1 MCKVASGIDSQVL
14 GEQEIFGQFKTAL
27 RNAKEYKI
35 IGNKL
40 SYFADKVIEIAKKAR
55 TDTEIGLN
63 SLSVSGLAMKLIK
76 NIFEAPENQNI
87 LVIGA
92 GSLSKSVIENL
103 YDKGIRNIKLV
114 NRTVKKI
121 NLGKNFE
128 ILSSSLDSLHDQLEL
143 ADIVISSSI
152 TEVPLI
158 GKGAIENALK
168 FRKNKPILL
177 IDLGVPRNI
186 EDEIRGIEQAYL
198 YSIDDIEKITQE
210 NFGQRSIEA
219 EKAMNIIALESKSKL
234 EAFSEKSSKDL
245 ASLQLDQFLN
255 SLSSH
260 EIQQFKTNGNYSN
273 LVDSIKSM
281 NIANK
286 NLNDFQDLKN
296 LDDHVIKSMIKGF
309 LVMHDSMLK
318 KLEQLQNR
326 INEIQDLLLDSKTIE
341 DIDKYTLLNKEFS
354 ELKPIVEKFD
364 EYNNVLKSIK
374 DANEIIESGDDD
386 LKVLAEDDL
395 KSYQDIPEKLEQE
408 LKFMLLPK
416 DSADDGSAYLEIR
429 SGAGG
434 DEASI
439 FAGDLFRMYSRLSE
453 RQGWDLEVIDI
464 KPSEQGGLKEV
475 VAKLNGKSVF
485 KVLKFESG
493 VHRVQ
498 RVPETES
505 QGRVHTSTCTVAVLP
520 EVEEVQDINID
531 KNDLRVDTFRA
542 SGAGGQ
548 HVNKTDSAVRL
559 THIPTGLVVECQD
572 GRSQHKN
579 KEKALSLLA
588 AKLKQQEIDNQ
599 QESIASERKILVG
612 TGDRS
617 EKIRTY
623 NFPQGR
629 MTDHRI
635 KLTQHNLDQIMD
647 GDIKEI
653 CDALLAENQ
662 LAMLSQLE
670 SE

>member
-1 MCKVASGIDSQVL
+1 
-14 GEQEIFGQFKTAL
+14 
-27 RNAKEYKI
+27 
-35 IGNKL
+35 
-40 SYFADKVIEIAKKAR
+40 
-55 TDTEIGLN
+55 
-63 SLSVSGLAMKLIK
+63 
-76 NIFEAPENQNI
+76 
-87 LVIGA
+87 
-92 GSLSKSVIENL
+92 
-103 YDKGIRNIKLV
+103 
-114 NRTVKKI
+114 
-121 NLGKNFE
+121 
-128 ILSSSLDSLHDQLEL
+128 
-143 ADIVISSSI
+143 
-152 TEVPLI
+152 
-158 GKGAIENALK
+158 
-168 FRKNKPILL
+168 
-177 IDLGVPRNI
+177 
-186 EDEIRGIEQAYL
+186 
-198 YSIDDIEKITQE
+198 
-210 NFGQRSIEA
+210 
-219 EKAMNIIALESKSKL
+219 
-234 EAFSEKSSKDL
+234 
-245 ASLQLDQFLN
+245 
-255 SLSSH
+255 
-260 EIQQFKTNGNYSN
+260 
-273 LVDSIKSM
+273 
-281 NIANK
+281 
-286 NLNDFQDLKN
+286 
-296 LDDHVIKSMIKGF
+296 
-309 LVMHDSMLK
+309 MLK
-318 KLEQLQNR
+318 KLDQLQNR
-326 INEIQDLLLDSKTIE
+326 ISEIESLLVDSETVK
-341 DIDKYTLLNKEFS
+341 DIDKYTQLNKEFS

-364 EYNNVLKSIK
+364 EYNEVIESIK
-374 DANEIIESGDDD
+374 DANEILNSDDED
-386 LKVLAEDDL
+386 LKILAEDDL
-395 KSYQDIPEKLEQE
+395 KKFSDKPEILEQE
-408 LKFMLLPK
+408 LKLMLLPK

-429 SGAGG
+429 AGAGG

-439 FAGDLFRMYSRLSE
+439 FAGDLFRMYSRLVE
-453 RQGWDLEVIDI
+453 REGWNLEIIDI

-505 QGRVHTSTCTVAVLP
+505 QGRIHTSTCTVAILP
-520 EVEEVQDINID
+520 EVEEVKDINID

-588 AKLKQQEIDNQ
+588 AKLKQQEIDSQ

-647 GDIKEI
+647 GDIKTI

>member
-1 MCKVASGIDSQVL
+1 MHNSML
-14 GEQEIFGQFKTAL
+14 
-27 RNAKEYKI
+27 
-35 IGNKL
+35 NKL
-40 SYFADKVIEIAKKAR
+40 D
-55 TDTEIGLN
+55 
-63 SLSVSGLAMKLIK
+63 
-76 NIFEAPENQNI
+76 
-87 LVIGA
+87 
-92 GSLSKSVIENL
+92 
-103 YDKGIRNIKLV
+103 
-114 NRTVKKI
+114 
-121 NLGKNFE
+121 
-128 ILSSSLDSLHDQLEL
+128 
-143 ADIVISSSI
+143 
-152 TEVPLI
+152 
-158 GKGAIENALK
+158 
-168 FRKNKPILL
+168 
-177 IDLGVPRNI
+177 
-186 EDEIRGIEQAYL
+186 
-198 YSIDDIEKITQE
+198 
-210 NFGQRSIEA
+210 
-219 EKAMNIIALESKSKL
+219 
-234 EAFSEKSSKDL
+234 
-245 ASLQLDQFLN
+245 
-255 SLSSH
+255 
-260 EIQQFKTNGNYSN
+260 
-273 LVDSIKSM
+273 
-281 NIANK
+281 
-286 NLNDFQDLKN
+286 
-296 LDDHVIKSMIKGF
+296 
-309 LVMHDSMLK
+309 
-318 KLEQLQNR
+318 QLQNR
-326 INEIQDLLLDSKTIE
+326 INEIESLLVDSETVKDIE
-341 DIDKYTLLNKEFS
+341 KYTLLNKEFA
-354 ELKPIVEKFD
+354 ELKPIVEKFE
-364 EYNNVLKSIK
+364 EYNQVMKSIS
-374 DANEIIESGDDD
+374 DANEIIELGDKD
-386 LKVLAEDDL
+386 LKTLAEEEIKKAEDR
-395 KSYQDIPEKLEQE
+395 PEKLEKE
-408 LKFMLLPK
+408 LKLMLLPK

-429 SGAGG
+429 AGAGG

-453 RQGWDLEVIDI
+453 REGWNMEVIDI
-464 KPSEQGGLKEV
+464 KQSEQGGLKEV
-475 VAKLNGKSVF
+475 VAKLEGKSVF

-505 QGRVHTSTCTVAVLP
+505 QGRIHTSTCTVAILP

-559 THIPTGLVVECQD
+559 THIPSGIVVECQD

-647 GDIKEI
+647 GDIKTI

>member
-1 MCKVASGIDSQVL
+1 
-14 GEQEIFGQFKTAL
+14 
-27 RNAKEYKI
+27 
-35 IGNKL
+35 
-40 SYFADKVIEIAKKAR
+40 
-55 TDTEIGLN
+55 
-63 SLSVSGLAMKLIK
+63 
-76 NIFEAPENQNI
+76 
-87 LVIGA
+87 
-92 GSLSKSVIENL
+92 
-103 YDKGIRNIKLV
+103 
-114 NRTVKKI
+114 
-121 NLGKNFE
+121 
-128 ILSSSLDSLHDQLEL
+128 
-143 ADIVISSSI
+143 
-152 TEVPLI
+152 
-158 GKGAIENALK
+158 
-168 FRKNKPILL
+168 
-177 IDLGVPRNI
+177 
-186 EDEIRGIEQAYL
+186 
-198 YSIDDIEKITQE
+198 
-210 NFGQRSIEA
+210 
-219 EKAMNIIALESKSKL
+219 
-234 EAFSEKSSKDL
+234 
-245 ASLQLDQFLN
+245 
-255 SLSSH
+255 
-260 EIQQFKTNGNYSN
+260 
-273 LVDSIKSM
+273 
-281 NIANK
+281 
-286 NLNDFQDLKN
+286 
-296 LDDHVIKSMIKGF
+296 
-309 LVMHDSMLK
+309 MHDSMLK
-318 KLEQLQNR
+318 KLDQLQNR
-326 INEIQDLLLDSKTIE
+326 INEIESLLVDSETVK
-341 DIDKYTLLNKEFS
+341 DIDKYTQLNKEFS
-354 ELKPIVEKFD
+354 ELKPIVEKFH
-364 EYNNVLKSIK
+364 EYNEVIESIK
-374 DANEIIESGDDD
+374 DANEILNSDDED
-386 LKVLAEDDL
+386 LKILAEDDL
-395 KSYQDIPEKLEQE
+395 KKFSDKPEILEQE
-408 LKFMLLPK
+408 LKLMLLPK

-429 SGAGG
+429 AGAGG

-439 FAGDLFRMYSRLSE
+439 FAGDLFRMYSRLVE
-453 RQGWDLEVIDI
+453 REGWNLEIIDI

-505 QGRVHTSTCTVAVLP
+505 QGRIHTSTCTVAILP
-520 EVEEVQDINID
+520 EVEEVKDIYID

-588 AKLKQQEIDNQ
+588 AKLKQQEIDSQ

-647 GDIKEI
+647 GDIKTI

>member
-1 MCKVASGIDSQVL
+1 
-14 GEQEIFGQFKTAL
+14 
-27 RNAKEYKI
+27 
-35 IGNKL
+35 
-40 SYFADKVIEIAKKAR
+40 
-55 TDTEIGLN
+55 
-63 SLSVSGLAMKLIK
+63 
-76 NIFEAPENQNI
+76 
-87 LVIGA
+87 
-92 GSLSKSVIENL
+92 
-103 YDKGIRNIKLV
+103 
-114 NRTVKKI
+114 
-121 NLGKNFE
+121 
-128 ILSSSLDSLHDQLEL
+128 
-143 ADIVISSSI
+143 
-152 TEVPLI
+152 
-158 GKGAIENALK
+158 
-168 FRKNKPILL
+168 
-177 IDLGVPRNI
+177 
-186 EDEIRGIEQAYL
+186 
-198 YSIDDIEKITQE
+198 
-210 NFGQRSIEA
+210 
-219 EKAMNIIALESKSKL
+219 
-234 EAFSEKSSKDL
+234 
-245 ASLQLDQFLN
+245 
-255 SLSSH
+255 
-260 EIQQFKTNGNYSN
+260 
-273 LVDSIKSM
+273 
-281 NIANK
+281 
-286 NLNDFQDLKN
+286 
-296 LDDHVIKSMIKGF
+296 
-309 LVMHDSMLK
+309 MHDSMYK
-318 KLEQLQNR
+318 KLDQLENR
-326 INEIQDLLLDSKTIE
+326 INEIQNLLLDSETVKDIE
-341 DIDKYTLLNKEFS
+341 KYTLLNKEFS
-354 ELKPIVEKFD
+354 DLKPIVDKFN
-364 EYNNVLKSIK
+364 EYNQITKSIE
-374 DANEIIESGDDD
+374 DANEIINSGDKD
-386 LKVLAEDDL
+386 LKILAEEEL
-395 KSYQDIPEKLEQE
+395 KESINKPEELEQE
-408 LKFMLLPK
+408 LKLMLLPK
-416 DSADDGSAYLEIR
+416 DSADAGSAFLEIR

-439 FAGDLFRMYSRLSE
+439 FAGDLFRMYTRLSE
-453 RQGWDLEVIDI
+453 REGWSLEVIDI

-475 VAKLNGKSVF
+475 VAKLNGKGVF

-531 KNDLRVDTFRA
+531 KNDLRVDTYRA

-559 THIPTGLVVECQD
+559 THIPSGLVVECQD

-599 QESIASERKILVG
+599 QETIASERKILVG

-647 GDIKEI
+647 GDIKTI

>member
-1 MCKVASGIDSQVL
+1 
-14 GEQEIFGQFKTAL
+14 
-27 RNAKEYKI
+27 
-35 IGNKL
+35 
-40 SYFADKVIEIAKKAR
+40 
-55 TDTEIGLN
+55 
-63 SLSVSGLAMKLIK
+63 
-76 NIFEAPENQNI
+76 
-87 LVIGA
+87 
-92 GSLSKSVIENL
+92 
-103 YDKGIRNIKLV
+103 
-114 NRTVKKI
+114 
-121 NLGKNFE
+121 
-128 ILSSSLDSLHDQLEL
+128 
-143 ADIVISSSI
+143 
-152 TEVPLI
+152 
-158 GKGAIENALK
+158 
-168 FRKNKPILL
+168 
-177 IDLGVPRNI
+177 
-186 EDEIRGIEQAYL
+186 
-198 YSIDDIEKITQE
+198 
-210 NFGQRSIEA
+210 
-219 EKAMNIIALESKSKL
+219 
-234 EAFSEKSSKDL
+234 
-245 ASLQLDQFLN
+245 
-255 SLSSH
+255 
-260 EIQQFKTNGNYSN
+260 
-273 LVDSIKSM
+273 
-281 NIANK
+281 
-286 NLNDFQDLKN
+286 
-296 LDDHVIKSMIKGF
+296 
-309 LVMHDSMLK
+309 MHDSMLK
-318 KLEQLQNR
+318 KLDQLQNR
-326 INEIQDLLLDSKTIE
+326 INEIQDLLLDPKTIE
-341 DIDKYTLLNKEFS
+341 DIDEYTILNKEFS
-354 ELKPIVEKFD
+354 ELKPIVEKFG
-364 EYNNVLKSIK
+364 EYNSVLKSIK
-374 DANEIIESGDDD
+374 DANEIIELGDEE
-386 LKVLAEDDL
+386 LKGLAEDDL
-395 KSYQDIPEKLEQE
+395 KSYLDIPEKLEQE

-416 DSADDGSAYLEIR
+416 DSSDDGSAYLEIR

-439 FAGDLFRMYSRLSE
+439 FAGDLFRMYTRLSE
-453 RQGWDLEVIDI
+453 RQGWNLEVIDI

-520 EVEEVQDINID
+520 EVAEVQDINID

>member
-1 MCKVASGIDSQVL
+1 
-14 GEQEIFGQFKTAL
+14 
-27 RNAKEYKI
+27 
-35 IGNKL
+35 
-40 SYFADKVIEIAKKAR
+40 
-55 TDTEIGLN
+55 
-63 SLSVSGLAMKLIK
+63 
-76 NIFEAPENQNI
+76 
-87 LVIGA
+87 
-92 GSLSKSVIENL
+92 
-103 YDKGIRNIKLV
+103 
-114 NRTVKKI
+114 
-121 NLGKNFE
+121 
-128 ILSSSLDSLHDQLEL
+128 
-143 ADIVISSSI
+143 
-152 TEVPLI
+152 
-158 GKGAIENALK
+158 
-168 FRKNKPILL
+168 
-177 IDLGVPRNI
+177 
-186 EDEIRGIEQAYL
+186 
-198 YSIDDIEKITQE
+198 
-210 NFGQRSIEA
+210 
-219 EKAMNIIALESKSKL
+219 
-234 EAFSEKSSKDL
+234 
-245 ASLQLDQFLN
+245 
-255 SLSSH
+255 
-260 EIQQFKTNGNYSN
+260 
-273 LVDSIKSM
+273 
-281 NIANK
+281 
-286 NLNDFQDLKN
+286 
-296 LDDHVIKSMIKGF
+296 
-309 LVMHDSMLK
+309 MHDSMLK
-318 KLEQLQNR
+318 KLDQLQNR
-326 INEIQDLLLDSKTIE
+326 ISEIESLLVDSETVK
-341 DIDKYTLLNKEFS
+341 DIDKYTQLNKEFS
-354 ELKPIVEKFD
+354 ELKPIVEKFH
-364 EYNNVLKSIK
+364 EYNEVIESIK
-374 DANEIIESGDDD
+374 DANEIINSDDED
-386 LKVLAEDDL
+386 LKILAEDDL
-395 KSYQDIPEKLEQE
+395 KKLSDKPEILEQE
-408 LKFMLLPK
+408 LKLMLLPK
-416 DSADDGSAYLEIR
+416 DSADDGSAFLEIR
-429 SGAGG
+429 AGAGG

-439 FAGDLFRMYSRLSE
+439 FAGDLFRMYSRLVE
-453 RQGWDLEVIDI
+453 REGWNLEIIDI

-505 QGRVHTSTCTVAVLP
+505 QGRIHTSTCTVAILP
-520 EVEEVQDINID
+520 EVEEVKDIYID

-588 AKLKQQEIDNQ
+588 AKLKQQEIDSQ

-647 GDIKEI
+647 GDIKTI

>member
-1 MCKVASGIDSQVL
+1 
-14 GEQEIFGQFKTAL
+14 
-27 RNAKEYKI
+27 
-35 IGNKL
+35 
-40 SYFADKVIEIAKKAR
+40 
-55 TDTEIGLN
+55 
-63 SLSVSGLAMKLIK
+63 
-76 NIFEAPENQNI
+76 
-87 LVIGA
+87 
-92 GSLSKSVIENL
+92 
-103 YDKGIRNIKLV
+103 
-114 NRTVKKI
+114 
-121 NLGKNFE
+121 
-128 ILSSSLDSLHDQLEL
+128 
-143 ADIVISSSI
+143 
-152 TEVPLI
+152 
-158 GKGAIENALK
+158 
-168 FRKNKPILL
+168 
-177 IDLGVPRNI
+177 
-186 EDEIRGIEQAYL
+186 
-198 YSIDDIEKITQE
+198 
-210 NFGQRSIEA
+210 
-219 EKAMNIIALESKSKL
+219 
-234 EAFSEKSSKDL
+234 
-245 ASLQLDQFLN
+245 
-255 SLSSH
+255 
-260 EIQQFKTNGNYSN
+260 
-273 LVDSIKSM
+273 
-281 NIANK
+281 
-286 NLNDFQDLKN
+286 
-296 LDDHVIKSMIKGF
+296 
-309 LVMHDSMLK
+309 MHDSMLK
-318 KLEQLQNR
+318 KLDQLQNR
-326 INEIQDLLLDSKTIE
+326 INEIQDLLLDPKTIE
-341 DIDKYTLLNKEFS
+341 DIDEYTLLNKEFS
-354 ELKPIVEKFD
+354 ELKPIVEKFG
-364 EYNNVLKSIK
+364 EYISVLKSIK
-374 DANEIIESGDDD
+374 DANEIIESGDEE
-386 LKVLAEDDL
+386 LKGLAEDDL
-395 KSYQDIPEKLEQE
+395 KSYIDIPEKLEQE

-416 DSADDGSAYLEIR
+416 DSSDDGSAYLEIR

-439 FAGDLFRMYSRLSE
+439 FAGDLFRMYTRLSE
-453 RQGWDLEVIDI
+453 RQGWNMEVIDI

-520 EVEEVQDINID
+520 EVGEIQDIDID

>member
-1 MCKVASGIDSQVL
+1 
-14 GEQEIFGQFKTAL
+14 
-27 RNAKEYKI
+27 
-35 IGNKL
+35 
-40 SYFADKVIEIAKKAR
+40 
-55 TDTEIGLN
+55 
-63 SLSVSGLAMKLIK
+63 
-76 NIFEAPENQNI
+76 
-87 LVIGA
+87 
-92 GSLSKSVIENL
+92 
-103 YDKGIRNIKLV
+103 
-114 NRTVKKI
+114 
-121 NLGKNFE
+121 
-128 ILSSSLDSLHDQLEL
+128 
-143 ADIVISSSI
+143 
-152 TEVPLI
+152 
-158 GKGAIENALK
+158 
-168 FRKNKPILL
+168 
-177 IDLGVPRNI
+177 
-186 EDEIRGIEQAYL
+186 
-198 YSIDDIEKITQE
+198 
-210 NFGQRSIEA
+210 
-219 EKAMNIIALESKSKL
+219 
-234 EAFSEKSSKDL
+234 
-245 ASLQLDQFLN
+245 
-255 SLSSH
+255 
-260 EIQQFKTNGNYSN
+260 
-273 LVDSIKSM
+273 
-281 NIANK
+281 
-286 NLNDFQDLKN
+286 
-296 LDDHVIKSMIKGF
+296 
-309 LVMHDSMLK
+309 MHDSMFK
-318 KLEQLQNR
+318 KLDQLENR
-326 INEIQDLLLDSKTIE
+326 INEIQDLLLDSETVKDIE
-341 DIDKYTLLNKEFS
+341 KYTLLNKEFS
-354 ELKPIVEKFD
+354 DLKPIVDKFN
-364 EYNNVLKSIK
+364 EYNQIIKSIE
-374 DANEIIESGDDD
+374 DANEIINSGDKD
-386 LKVLAEDDL
+386 LKTLAEEEL
-395 KSYQDIPEKLEQE
+395 KESINKPEELEQE
-408 LKFMLLPK
+408 LKLMLLPK
-416 DSADDGSAYLEIR
+416 DSADAGSAFLEIR

-439 FAGDLFRMYSRLSE
+439 FAGDLFRMYTRLSE
-453 RQGWDLEVIDI
+453 REGWSLEVIDI

-475 VAKLNGKSVF
+475 VAKLNGKGVF

-520 EVEEVQDINID
+520 ETEEVQDINID

-559 THIPTGLVVECQD
+559 THIPSGLVVECQD

-599 QESIASERKILVG
+599 QETIASERKILVG

-647 GDIKEI
+647 GDIKTI

>member
-1 MCKVASGIDSQVL
+1 MTQNLI
-14 GEQEIFGQFKTAL
+14 IM
-27 RNAKEYKI
+27 KI
-35 IGNKL
+35 SNKL
-40 SYFADKVIEIAKKAR
+40 L
-55 TDTEIGLN
+55 T
-63 SLSVSGLAMKLIK
+63 
-76 NIFEAPENQNI
+76 
-87 LVIGA
+87 
-92 GSLSKSVIENL
+92 
-103 YDKGIRNIKLV
+103 
-114 NRTVKKI
+114 
-121 NLGKNFE
+121 
-128 ILSSSLDSLHDQLEL
+128 
-143 ADIVISSSI
+143 
-152 TEVPLI
+152 
-158 GKGAIENALK
+158 
-168 FRKNKPILL
+168 ILL
-177 IDLGVPRNI
+177 NQCL
-186 EDEIRGIEQAYL
+186 RG
-198 YSIDDIEKITQE
+198 
-210 NFGQRSIEA
+210 F
-219 EKAMNIIALESKSKL
+219 
-234 EAFSEKSSKDL
+234 
-245 ASLQLDQFLN
+245 FL
-255 SLSSH
+255 
-260 EIQQFKTNGNYSN
+260 
-273 LVDSIKSM
+273 
-281 NIANK
+281 
-286 NLNDFQDLKN
+286 
-296 LDDHVIKSMIKGF
+296 
-309 LVMHDSMLK
+309 MHDSMFK
-318 KLEQLQNR
+318 KLDQLENR
-326 INEIQDLLLDSKTIE
+326 INEIQDLLLDSETVKDIE
-341 DIDKYTLLNKEFS
+341 KYTLLNKEFS
-354 ELKPIVEKFD
+354 DLKPIVDKFN
-364 EYNNVLKSIK
+364 EYNQITKSIE
-374 DANEIIESGDDD
+374 DANEIINSGDKD
-386 LKVLAEDDL
+386 LKILAEEEL
-395 KSYQDIPEKLEQE
+395 KESINKPEELEQE
-408 LKFMLLPK
+408 LKLMLLPK
-416 DSADDGSAYLEIR
+416 DSADAGSAFLEIR

-439 FAGDLFRMYSRLSE
+439 FAGDLFRMYTRLSE
-453 RQGWDLEVIDI
+453 REGWSLEVIDI

-475 VAKLNGKSVF
+475 VAKLNGKGVF

-559 THIPTGLVVECQD
+559 THIPSGLVVECQD

-599 QESIASERKILVG
+599 QETIASERKILVG

-647 GDIKEI
+647 GDIKTI

>member
-1 MCKVASGIDSQVL
+1 
-14 GEQEIFGQFKTAL
+14 
-27 RNAKEYKI
+27 
-35 IGNKL
+35 
-40 SYFADKVIEIAKKAR
+40 
-55 TDTEIGLN
+55 
-63 SLSVSGLAMKLIK
+63 
-76 NIFEAPENQNI
+76 
-87 LVIGA
+87 
-92 GSLSKSVIENL
+92 
-103 YDKGIRNIKLV
+103 
-114 NRTVKKI
+114 
-121 NLGKNFE
+121 
-128 ILSSSLDSLHDQLEL
+128 
-143 ADIVISSSI
+143 
-152 TEVPLI
+152 
-158 GKGAIENALK
+158 
-168 FRKNKPILL
+168 
-177 IDLGVPRNI
+177 
-186 EDEIRGIEQAYL
+186 
-198 YSIDDIEKITQE
+198 
-210 NFGQRSIEA
+210 
-219 EKAMNIIALESKSKL
+219 
-234 EAFSEKSSKDL
+234 
-245 ASLQLDQFLN
+245 
-255 SLSSH
+255 
-260 EIQQFKTNGNYSN
+260 
-273 LVDSIKSM
+273 
-281 NIANK
+281 
-286 NLNDFQDLKN
+286 
-296 LDDHVIKSMIKGF
+296 
-309 LVMHDSMLK
+309 MLK
-318 KLEQLQNR
+318 KLDQLQNR
-326 INEIQDLLLDSKTIE
+326 IGEIESLLVDSETVKDIE
-341 DIDKYTLLNKEFS
+341 KYTLLNKEFA
-354 ELKPIVEKFD
+354 ELKPIVDKFE
-364 EYNNVLKSIK
+364 EYNQVAKNIS
-374 DANEIIESGDDD
+374 DANEIIESGD
-386 LKVLAEDDL
+386 
-395 KSYQDIPEKLEQE
+395 QE
-408 LKFMLLPK
+408 LKNLAEEEIKKVEGRPEILEKELKLMLLPK
-416 DSADDGSAYLEIR
+416 DSSDDGSAYLEIR
-429 SGAGG
+429 AGAGG

-453 RQGWDLEVIDI
+453 REGWNMEVIDI
-464 KPSEQGGLKEV
+464 KQSEQGGLKEV
-475 VAKLNGKSVF
+475 VAKLEGKSVF

-505 QGRVHTSTCTVAVLP
+505 QGRIHTSTCTVAILP

-559 THIPTGLVVECQD
+559 THTPSGIVVECQD

-647 GDIKEI
+647 GDIKTI

>member
-1 MCKVASGIDSQVL
+1 
-14 GEQEIFGQFKTAL
+14 
-27 RNAKEYKI
+27 
-35 IGNKL
+35 
-40 SYFADKVIEIAKKAR
+40 
-55 TDTEIGLN
+55 
-63 SLSVSGLAMKLIK
+63 
-76 NIFEAPENQNI
+76 
-87 LVIGA
+87 
-92 GSLSKSVIENL
+92 
-103 YDKGIRNIKLV
+103 
-114 NRTVKKI
+114 
-121 NLGKNFE
+121 
-128 ILSSSLDSLHDQLEL
+128 
-143 ADIVISSSI
+143 
-152 TEVPLI
+152 
-158 GKGAIENALK
+158 
-168 FRKNKPILL
+168 
-177 IDLGVPRNI
+177 
-186 EDEIRGIEQAYL
+186 
-198 YSIDDIEKITQE
+198 
-210 NFGQRSIEA
+210 
-219 EKAMNIIALESKSKL
+219 
-234 EAFSEKSSKDL
+234 
-245 ASLQLDQFLN
+245 
-255 SLSSH
+255 
-260 EIQQFKTNGNYSN
+260 
-273 LVDSIKSM
+273 
-281 NIANK
+281 
-286 NLNDFQDLKN
+286 
-296 LDDHVIKSMIKGF
+296 
-309 LVMHDSMLK
+309 MLK
-318 KLEQLQNR
+318 KLDQLQNR
-326 INEIQDLLLDSKTIE
+326 INEIESLLVDSETVK
-341 DIDKYTLLNKEFS
+341 DIDKYTQLNKEFS
-354 ELKPIVEKFD
+354 ELKPIVEKFH
-364 EYNNVLKSIK
+364 EYNEVIESIK
-374 DANEIIESGDDD
+374 DANEILNSDDED
-386 LKVLAEDDL
+386 LKILAEDDL
-395 KSYQDIPEKLEQE
+395 KKFSDKPEILEQE
-408 LKFMLLPK
+408 LKLMLLPK

-429 SGAGG
+429 AGAGG

-439 FAGDLFRMYSRLSE
+439 FAGDLFRMYSRLVE
-453 RQGWDLEVIDI
+453 REGWNLEIIDI

-505 QGRVHTSTCTVAVLP
+505 QGRIHTSTCTVAILP
-520 EVEEVQDINID
+520 EVEEVKDINID

-588 AKLKQQEIDNQ
+588 AKLKQQEIDSQ

-647 GDIKEI
+647 GDIKTI

>member
-1 MCKVASGIDSQVL
+1 
-14 GEQEIFGQFKTAL
+14 
-27 RNAKEYKI
+27 
-35 IGNKL
+35 
-40 SYFADKVIEIAKKAR
+40 
-55 TDTEIGLN
+55 
-63 SLSVSGLAMKLIK
+63 
-76 NIFEAPENQNI
+76 
-87 LVIGA
+87 
-92 GSLSKSVIENL
+92 
-103 YDKGIRNIKLV
+103 
-114 NRTVKKI
+114 
-121 NLGKNFE
+121 
-128 ILSSSLDSLHDQLEL
+128 
-143 ADIVISSSI
+143 
-152 TEVPLI
+152 
-158 GKGAIENALK
+158 
-168 FRKNKPILL
+168 
-177 IDLGVPRNI
+177 
-186 EDEIRGIEQAYL
+186 
-198 YSIDDIEKITQE
+198 
-210 NFGQRSIEA
+210 
-219 EKAMNIIALESKSKL
+219 
-234 EAFSEKSSKDL
+234 
-245 ASLQLDQFLN
+245 
-255 SLSSH
+255 
-260 EIQQFKTNGNYSN
+260 
-273 LVDSIKSM
+273 
-281 NIANK
+281 
-286 NLNDFQDLKN
+286 
-296 LDDHVIKSMIKGF
+296 
-309 LVMHDSMLK
+309 MHDSMFK
-318 KLEQLQNR
+318 KLDQLENR
-326 INEIQDLLLDSKTIE
+326 INEIQDLLLDAETVKDIE
-341 DIDKYTLLNKEFS
+341 KYTLLNKEFS
-354 ELKPIVEKFD
+354 DLKPIVDKFN
-364 EYNNVLKSIK
+364 EYNQITKSIE
-374 DANEIIESGDDD
+374 DANEIINSGDKD
-386 LKVLAEDDL
+386 LKILAEEEL
-395 KSYQDIPEKLEQE
+395 KESINKPEELEQE
-408 LKFMLLPK
+408 LKLMLLPK
-416 DSADDGSAYLEIR
+416 DSADAGSAFLEIR

-439 FAGDLFRMYSRLSE
+439 FAGDLFRMYTRLSE
-453 RQGWDLEVIDI
+453 REGWSLEVIDI

-475 VAKLNGKSVF
+475 VAKLNGKGVF

-559 THIPTGLVVECQD
+559 THIPSGLVVECQD

-599 QESIASERKILVG
+599 QETIASERKILVG

-647 GDIKEI
+647 GDIKTI